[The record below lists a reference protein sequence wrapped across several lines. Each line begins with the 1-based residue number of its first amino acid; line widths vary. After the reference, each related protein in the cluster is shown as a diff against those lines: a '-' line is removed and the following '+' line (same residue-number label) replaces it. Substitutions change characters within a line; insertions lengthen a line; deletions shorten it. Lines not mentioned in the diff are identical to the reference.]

1 MGPSWG
7 LRIILFGFYAKAGW
21 VDEPFTTKGY
31 RADFDLL
38 IIVNNGKL
46 CEFAEYW

>member
-1 MGPSWG
+1 
-7 LRIILFGFYAKAGW
+7 

-38 IIVNNGKL
+38 IIVNNGKP
-46 CEFAEYW
+46 CESAEYW

>member
-1 MGPSWG
+1 
-7 LRIILFGFYAKAGW
+7 